1 MSHLRCPYCDSSAV
15 IHDQLHGEQICTRCG
30 LVLVEKQV
38 APGPDWHVEPGEE
51 VGRADVTSGLDITQ
65 HDWGLGTKLGA
76 SDDLSP
82 SWRARLRRLQKW
94 HRRARA
100 GTYGQRSLR
109 EALIDLD
116 KLCEDLAL
124 PKGIKAEI
132 SSLYRRAKAG
142 KLTVGRNTWS
152 VLATLSFIASRIRRV
167 PRTEREVARALSLRS
182 GLSEKNAIREIRV
195 LMKTL
200 PRALKLQVPHPEPE
214 EYIDRFGTKL
224 GLSKKVVARAHN
236 LCSMLPNRIKHARA
250 TFLLSAT
257 IVYLAANELGVKL
270 TTCEMAKALDVGAS
284 SLSKTAKLIRRFTSV
299 RGG

>member
-1 MSHLRCPYCDSSAV
+1 MLRLRCPYCDSSAV
-15 IHDQLHGEQICTRCG
+15 IYDQLRGEQICTRCG

-38 APGPDWHVEPGEE
+38 TPGPDWRVEPGEE

-65 HDWGLGTKLGA
+65 HDWGLGTRLGS

-82 SWRARLRRLQKW
+82 SWRARLRRLRKW

-100 GTYGQRSLR
+100 GTYEQRSLR

-132 SSLYRRAKAG
+132 SSLYRRAKAE

-152 VLATLSFIASRIRRV
+152 VLAALSFIASRIRQV
-167 PRTEREVARALSLRS
+167 PRTEREVAHALSVRS
-182 GLSEKNAIREIRV
+182 GLSEKNAIREIRI
-195 LMKTL
+195 LMKIL
-200 PRALKLQVPHPEPE
+200 PKGLRLRVPRPEPE

-224 GLSKKVVARAHN
+224 GLPRRVVARAYD
-236 LCSMLPNRIKHARA
+236 LCSRLPKRIKHTRA

-257 IVYLAANELGVKL
+257 IVYLAANKEGVKL
-270 TTCEMAKALDVGAS
+270 TTYETAEALGIGAS
-284 SLSKTAKLIRRFTSV
+284 SLSKTAKLVRKFTSD